1 MKYALIF
8 ATTAAAYDA
17 YGGGYGS
24 GSGGYGAP
32 KNSTT
37 PTAKPSTS
45 NTSTKP
51 AGYTT
56 ITPGYGKPNVT
67 VTTMN
72 QPYPTCVSAG
82 GYGGSDCAQWG
93 EKPYVSTTIKDYDNH
108 NCTITDAAQP
118 VIVYHTKST
127 ITHEATPTSTQSG
140 SYPTATGPAGKDNT
154 GCWYELYEKI
164 VEVPYNKLGSHALPG
179 YPGSGLCKSCDTT
192 QPVHVKE
199 CKGGKCT
206 EYDEEYVYGAPKPDV
221 TTYST
226 TGVYTVSGAKTT
238 MSGTDVYTYPAQ
250 TVTVTKPGQAV
261 TCTYEQTKTHQAT
274 PTPYQGGGY
283 PAKPNA
289 AEKHGSNVTPKQ
301 PEGQNGYPAS
311 PAQSPPAAA
320 HGNSYGSP
328 QQPKGQNEH
337 SPSPAAGHGDS
348 HGSQQPKGQNEYP
361 SSPAGTSPAHENGY
375 GNTTPAG
382 TSPAHENGYGNT
394 TPSTPKHPENGQSNY
409 PSYPTSPEHAQ
420 SSSIGVGYP
429 GTVAAGHSTSMTNVP
444 KASSTPCTKSHSSSA
459 THATSSVHSSVGS
472 SSVATPAVSTGHS
485 QSLSTPCTS
494 SVHSAPTPVHSSV
507 HSSVTSGYSVVTP
520 AASSSSHSKSTPC
533 SSSKPVQATSSVH
546 STALYSSRTDSTE
559 QHARS
564 VFFNSLHHL
573 DTGSCNILSP
583 QHHGDQ
589 LYPSCTDSAEQQHAR
604 SVFFNP
610 LHHLD
615 CCPQHYGD
623 QHC

>member
-420 SSSIGVGYP
+420 SSSIGHYLYP
-429 GTVAAGHSTSMTNVP
+429 SCADRSELQCPQSIIVDSVHHLDLSSCNLRLQHYLYPSCADCSELQCPQPIIIDALLDFHLQHCHSYPDQNYKPEQQHPRSIVVNSLFFVVAPTSTSTS
-444 KASSTPCTKSHSSSA
+444 AQATSTPCTTSA
-459 THATSSVHSSVGS
+459 A
-472 SSVATPAVSTGHS
+472 
-485 QSLSTPCTS
+485 STPT
-494 SVHSAPTPVHSSV
+494 
-507 HSSVTSGYSVVTP
+507 
-520 AASSSSHSKSTPC
+520 
-533 SSSKPVQATSSVH
+533 PVQATQVYPPKATSTPCDETKPSATSAAPPNPSSDN
-546 STALYSSRTDSTE
+546 SEPAQNYGKTE
-559 QHARS
+559 QGYTKRGGLIQRRKPIIAKSKRA
-564 VFFNSLHHL
+564 
-573 DTGSCNILSP
+573 IL
-583 QHHGDQ
+583 
-589 LYPSCTDSAEQQHAR
+589 L
-604 SVFFNP
+604 
-610 LHHLD
+610 
-615 CCPQHYGD
+615 
-623 QHC
+623 